1 MASNITN
8 ASNGMSAEEVEM
20 LTWAGFNIKLNFMI
34 MVAQVLAYGAY
45 VVLAVIAVAMLSKR
59 PRKSVEGWALLLMLC
74 VTFIF
79 ITLETSFG
87 LVMAFSKVQ
96 KYLIDNSDLPYPN
109 RLEAYGMQSW
119 LNWSGPIMIL
129 VGNGGDVGLLFLIN
143 DVLAVWRAFAVLRCG
158 IRSVVG
164 IILSVLVVITTGI
177 FIPITVIQILDYH
190 RPFYPGT
197 SIIAVLGVT
206 GSVVSITTNLVAT
219 GMMAHAAY
227 TYRSL
232 ENTSGL
238 RLSSGRILVFLTE
251 SGAFYAII
259 QITRLGLSLA
269 PGTTEYTSMRYGSS
283 VFLSMSLV
291 MTAMYTPAVMIII
304 NCGFSISN
312 TIQMTSFS
320 SSDETPPYRG
330 SVSNIVFGRGTARSS
345 MVGPTASEHTTVQH
359 DLRGRMSEDD
369 VTIQGEKS
377 V

>member
-1 MASNITN
+1 
-8 ASNGMSAEEVEM
+8 M
-20 LTWAGFNIKLNFMI
+20 LTLAGLNIKLNFMI
-34 MVAQVLAYGAY
+34 MVGQVVVYGAY
-45 VVLAVIAVAMLSKR
+45 VVLAAIAVATITKR
-59 PRKSVEGWALLLMLC
+59 PRKSIEGWALLLTLC
-74 VTFIF
+74 VSFIF

-87 LVMAFSKVQ
+87 LVMAFSKIQ
-96 KYLIDNSDLPYPN
+96 KYLIENSDLPYPS

-119 LNWSGPIMIL
+119 LDWSGPIMIT

-143 DVLAVWRAFAVLRCG
+143 DVLAVWRAFAVLRCE
-158 IRSVVG
+158 IRSLVG
-164 IILSVLVVITTGI
+164 VILIGLVVMTTGI

-227 TYRSL
+227 THRSL

-251 SGAFYAII
+251 SGVFYAVI
-259 QITRLGLSLA
+259 QIIRLGLSLA

-291 MTAMYTPAVMIII
+291 VTAMYTPAVMIII
-304 NCGFSISN
+304 NYGFSISN
-312 TIQMTSFS
+312 TIQMASFS
-320 SSDETPPYRG
+320 SSDVTPQHRG

-345 MVGPTASEHTTVQH
+345 IAGNVTIAERTDVYGQRVGLSESDLTV
-359 DLRGRMSEDD
+359 
-369 VTIQGEKS
+369 IQGEKTA
-377 V
+377 